1 MPSCGVSHP
10 LEGSRGLLCLLAKF
24 MQCLMSMAK
33 EEDAKE
39 AYEWLEFKDAVK
51 AHVIAPEMVST
62 PVALTAKLPAIRVCR
77 QFLLHLACRAPLEG
91 SRGLLCLL
99 AKFMVKEE
107 DAKEAYEW
115 LEFNHVVKARFIV
128 LKMVSTP
135 AKLGAK
141 LPAIRVCFLLH
152 LVCRALLLS

>member
-1 MPSCGVSHP
+1 VGFWPRLMRSAGGTLP
-10 LEGSRGLLCLLAKF
+10 RLLMTQPVLLRMLKVK
-24 MQCLMSMAK
+24 K
-33 EEDAKE
+33 EDVKE

-99 AKFMVKEE
+99 AK
-107 DAKEAYEW
+107 Y
-115 LEFNHVVKARFIV
+115 IT
-128 LKMVSTP
+128 S
-135 AKLGAK
+135 
-141 LPAIRVCFLLH
+141 
-152 LVCRALLLS
+152 

>member
-1 MPSCGVSHP
+1 MCSAVGTLP
-10 LEGSRGLLCLLAKF
+10 RLLMTQPVLLRMLKVK
-24 MQCLMSMAK
+24 K
-33 EEDAKE
+33 EDVKE

-99 AKFMVKEE
+99 AK
-107 DAKEAYEW
+107 Y
-115 LEFNHVVKARFIV
+115 IT
-128 LKMVSTP
+128 S
-135 AKLGAK
+135 
-141 LPAIRVCFLLH
+141 
-152 LVCRALLLS
+152 